1 MTNILLLLRGQ
12 EWETALQIMH
22 ELAYRRLIVF
32 FSLTIHPPTR
42 MRRAMR
48 RCRGCGSAGPR
59 CPRCKSI
66 NLASIHPMSIP
77 QEILLRDRD
86 VYI

>member
-32 FSLTIHPPTR
+32 LSLTIRPPTR

-48 RCRGCGSAGPR
+48 RCRGAEVLAQGVRGVNPSTSTA
-59 CPRCKSI
+59 
-66 NLASIHPMSIP
+66 NLASIHPTSIP
-77 QEILLRDRD
+77 QEILLRGP
-86 VYI
+86 